1 MGYFYGVAIQQHGLF
16 LFPFPLCD
24 GRGELSAKQQVSEFA
39 EIEGD
44 FDLALR
50 DVDGGGNS
58 DPGFRYA
65 PPWAIFV
72 FSLRVCEFFVFLQNL
87 LQKTNDLRAK

>member
-1 MGYFYGVAIQQHGLF
+1 MVVSRASSSTFKSAPITGNYLQNSRSASS
-16 LFPFPLCD
+16 
-24 GRGELSAKQQVSEFA
+24 RKLS
-39 EIEGD
+39 GD
-44 FDLALR
+44 FDPALR
-50 DVDGGGNS
+50 DGDWGGNS
-58 DPGFRYA
+58 DPGFRSA